1 MANSELFEDNELLSK
16 SMVAASKVE
25 FLANSEEL
33 FLYAKAL
40 YEATLWG
47 RKIDKERA
55 KKIKRERIAALL
67 SET

>member
-1 MANSELFEDNELLSK
+1 MANSESFEDNELLSK

-55 KKIKRERIAALL
+55 KKIKRERTAALL
-67 SET
+67 SDT